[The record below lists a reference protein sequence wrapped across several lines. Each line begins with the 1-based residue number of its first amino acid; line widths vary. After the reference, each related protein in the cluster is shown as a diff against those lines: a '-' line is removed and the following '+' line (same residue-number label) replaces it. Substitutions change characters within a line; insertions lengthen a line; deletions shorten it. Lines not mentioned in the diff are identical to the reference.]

1 MFDFCDL
8 GFRAGRI
15 RDVSGFKLPE
25 AWGRFMGLKVYFPKM
40 RGFLTGIIWDFVGV
54 KQDILYLS
62 RCKGLSHMRVSV

>member
-25 AWGRFMGLKVYFPKM
+25 AWGRFMGLKVYFNFPKM

-54 KQDILYLS
+54 KKRHIILIALQ
-62 RCKGLSHMRVSV
+62 RAVSHEG